1 MNGTHA
7 WPEIL
12 IAVQDAL
19 RQAESEAAR
28 RERDPSMAPTANDR
42 SDKLDKLA
50 KGIES
55 SLSARQIAQANGLDA
70 LESSVQET
78 EVMMAES
85 QSDLENWL
93 QHATPCY
100 LALVNSGEPA
110 I

>member
-1 MNGTHA
+1 MNGTHS

-28 RERDPSMAPTANDR
+28 RERDPCIVATANDR
-42 SDKLDKLA
+42 PEKLGKLA

-55 SLSARQIAQANGLDA
+55 SLSARQIAQANGLDT
-70 LESSVQET
+70 LKSSVQET
-78 EVMMAES
+78 EGMLAES
-85 QSDLENWL
+85 QSDLEGWL
-93 QHATPCY
+93 QHASACSE
-100 LALVNSGEPA
+100 ALVNGGAPA